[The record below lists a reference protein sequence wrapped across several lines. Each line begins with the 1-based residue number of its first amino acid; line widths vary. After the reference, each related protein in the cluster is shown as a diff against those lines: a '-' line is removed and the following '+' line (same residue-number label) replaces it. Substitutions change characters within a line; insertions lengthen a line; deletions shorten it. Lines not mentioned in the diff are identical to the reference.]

1 MKELEDLKKFR
12 TVALMIGVLLV
23 LFIFLMTK
31 IVPIIQD
38 YVKTYEEHSNAVI
51 KLDEQKTTL
60 ENMKKKIEMEKE
72 VAQRNIE
79 SMEKQFYKPAEQ
91 GLDVESTATL
101 QFAEITELLRMNSIK
116 TRSISYEYNPQDDN
130 FVKNVSEDYSATR
143 LRAEM
148 LGSYKDFENFLK
160 DLYKHEHFLDICK
173 IEVVPYKKDKKI
185 LIINFELKLYVKK

>member
-1 MKELEDLKKFR
+1 MKELEYLKKFR

-116 TRSISYEYNPQDDN
+116 TRSISYE
-130 FVKNVSEDYSATR
+130 
-143 LRAEM
+143 
-148 LGSYKDFENFLK
+148 
-160 DLYKHEHFLDICK
+160 
-173 IEVVPYKKDKKI
+173 
-185 LIINFELKLYVKK
+185 